1 MTGDKT
7 GHFTVQNHYYKE
19 NIQIIVIESVSRLL
33 HDMDDQLKFISL
45 EQDDPIKCTQVSID
59 VCLKAVEKL
68 KTIILKYKFRGQGDE
83 MKFFKETKPKFMA
96 PLIYNLKV
104 FKIESRKPNGS
115 DKIRRKYLLNE
126 LDKLK
131 HYFDSNLDFYR
142 YYRTQSNYLDHKYFL
157 RGKFDIRLTVDSFF
171 FEADDR
177 FSTSHDFKVAK
188 ILAHDRLQVYLEEEL
203 SNLDRKETSMITQ
216 DVPKVK
222 LYWTESKTALI
233 ELIYALHSQGAIDNG
248 KADIKDIA
256 VLFEHYF
263 GIELGDYYRTFLEIR
278 VRKTGRTKFIDSL
291 KHSLIK
297 RMDEADDK

>member
-1 MTGDKT
+1 MNEQLDKLLT
-7 GHFTVQNHYYKE
+7 E
-19 NIQIIVIESVSRLL
+19 IE
-33 HDMDDQLKFISL
+33 DQLKFIDL
-45 EQDDPIKCTQVSID
+45 EQDDAIKCAQLSIE
-59 VCLKAVEKL
+59 VCKKALGKL
-68 KTIILKYKFRGQGDE
+68 KSLILKHKFKSQAE
-83 MKFFKETKPKFMA
+83 EIKFFKEIKPKFLT
-96 PLIYNLKV
+96 PLIYHLKV

-157 RGKFDIRLTVDSFF
+157 RGRYDIRLTVDSFF
-171 FEADDR
+171 FEADER
-177 FSTSHDFKVAK
+177 TSTSHDFKVAK

-203 SNLDRKETSMITQ
+203 SILDRKETNMISQ
-216 DVPKVK
+216 DINKIK
-222 LYWTESKTALI
+222 LYWTDSKTSLI
-233 ELIYALHSQGAIDNG
+233 ELIYALHSQGAVDNG

-256 VLFEHYF
+256 ALFEHLF

-291 KHSLIK
+291 KQSLIK

>member
-1 MTGDKT
+1 
-7 GHFTVQNHYYKE
+7 
-19 NIQIIVIESVSRLL
+19 VIDNTSKLL
-33 HDMDDQLKFISL
+33 AELEDQLTFIDL
-45 EQDDPIKCTQVSID
+45 EQDDPLKSSQLSIE
-59 VCLKAVEKL
+59 VCLNAVGKL
-68 KTIILKYKFRGQGDE
+68 KSIILKHKFKSQGE
-83 MKFFKETKPKFMA
+83 EIKFFKTVKPKFLS
-96 PLIYNLKV
+96 PLIYHLKI

-115 DKIRRKYLLNE
+115 DKIRKKYLLNE

-157 RGKFDIRLTVDSFF
+157 RGKYDIRLTVDSFF
-171 FEADDR
+171 FEADER
-177 FSTSHDFKVAK
+177 FCTSHDFKVAK

-203 SNLDRKETSMITQ
+203 SNLDRKETSMISQ

-222 LYWTESKTALI
+222 LYWTESKTSLI
-233 ELIYALHSQGAIDNG
+233 ELIYALHSQGAVDNG

-256 VLFEHYF
+256 ALFEHLF

-291 KHSLIK
+291 KQSLIK